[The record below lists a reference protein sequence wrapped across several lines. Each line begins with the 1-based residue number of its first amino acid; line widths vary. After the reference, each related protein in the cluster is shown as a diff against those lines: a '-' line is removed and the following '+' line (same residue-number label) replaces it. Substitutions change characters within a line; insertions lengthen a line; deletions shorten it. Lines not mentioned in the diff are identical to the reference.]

1 MQLQANCVN
10 GGAGA
15 FNVTVADIGACPL
28 CHHAI
33 EALQWGTVAYAVG
46 PTSNVGGI
54 QPIDLQIVLRCPR
67 VACHRLFIARYNRAS
82 TTDKSPTDLG
92 YWDLAE
98 IEPRAHEVKRFPAE
112 VPTLSARFIEI
123 FEQAAAAED
132 DGLDQICGPGY
143 RKAMEFLI
151 KDFLKSLTTDA
162 ARQATI
168 EKTQLAACIANYVD
182 DPRLKTT
189 ASRATWLGN
198 DETHYVRKWEDKD
211 LSDLKKLIDLTVHW
225 VSVEILTSELA
236 VSMPDPKA
244 VAKGE

>member
-1 MQLQANCVN
+1 MHRRGGGSDRSRHLLNSVEVVSWRLRRTSRAGDKQGKGCGLMQLQANCVN

-132 DGLDQICGPGY
+132 DGLDQICGPGS

-162 ARQATI
+162 ARQAPL

-182 DPRLKTT
+182 DPRLKT
-189 ASRATWLGN
+189 
-198 DETHYVRKWEDKD
+198 DRKSTR
-211 LSDLKKLIDLTVHW
+211 LNSSH
-225 VSVEILTSELA
+225 A
-236 VSMPDPKA
+236 
-244 VAKGE
+244 